1 MVDVEAVRSALL
13 ERRKLLVTTKLT
25 APNANLPELHEQ
37 VDAALGRVSAGTYGT
52 CEICK
57 QPIEADWLHAH
68 PLVRSC
74 ASHLA
79 KEKQDK
85 LLNDQRL
92 ASAYLGRRD
101 WTGDDFRP
109 DFFKTASSPP
119 SASYVSQDIGGIVVL
134 PTFWKPAPTWVPFR
148 SYSDIPGW
156 STPLSTCISRASI
169 SRPSPIRSMRCK
181 SPAST
186 ASNVLGD

>member
-25 APNANLPELHEQ
+25 ASNANLPELHEQ

-79 KEKQDK
+79 KEEQDK

-101 WTGDDFRP
+101 
-109 DFFKTASSPP
+109 
-119 SASYVSQDIGGIVVL
+119 
-134 PTFWKPAPTWVPFR
+134 
-148 SYSDIPGW
+148 
-156 STPLSTCISRASI
+156 
-169 SRPSPIRSMRCK
+169 
-181 SPAST
+181 
-186 ASNVLGD
+186 